1 MLHSVAIEYATT
13 IDLSSLKSDIQ
24 QSLQLS
30 NRALNGINFLSHLI
44 RAGPS
49 KRFPTHKKLFFCT
62 APRIEWAVDR
72 VFEFR
77 KGFVQSLRWGS
88 INGLTINIDTVTM
101 ICWDPT
107 PNVAP
112 LVQRVL
118 QEDSATKI
126 TCPLSELQEQRLK
139 KLLKLNF
146 GSSMDCNRTPSY
158 IV

>member
-1 MLHSVAIEYATT
+1 MCSRRL
-13 IDLSSLKSDIQ
+13 DIRGIHDIHIRIRILIAVFYVFV
-24 QSLQLS
+24 SLS
-30 NRALNGINFLSHLI
+30 NQPSLNS
-44 RAGPS
+44 
-49 KRFPTHKKLFFCT
+49 
-62 APRIEWAVDR
+62 
-72 VFEFR
+72 
-77 KGFVQSLRWGS
+77 VQFSAHRWGS

-146 GSSMDCNRTPSY
+146 GSSMDCNRTPRY